1 MEQVFK
7 TKRARRWWIIIV
19 SLVVLIIFLNVY
31 LEQSWAF
38 SALGGIIISALM
50 FYSQSKTIYIVKDNG
65 VLEIKPG
72 WGNRI
77 CVDGIRKVSYNPNA
91 IGMQKVKIEHAQAR
105 EQIVPN
111 IFRSCLL
118 DGCIESGLCE
128 EAGGPKYSQSL
139 CITSTGIDAV
149 NSLYAIKH
157 LIYDTKQLTWEQL
170 KKALA
175 ANFEGY
181 EDIQKLCFGAPKHG
195 NDIED
200 VDQLTRRFFRDVER
214 IYRSHGPDYFG
225 YEAHMD
231 PFSLSYHNYF
241 APMTGALPNGRQKG
255 VALTDASVSAMPGTD
270 VNGST
275 ALIKSAAQAIDTVR
289 NNCNHMN
296 MKFLPSALEGPSG
309 TRMLLNLIK
318 TYFDLGGGHI
328 QFNCVSSE
336 TLCDA
341 QEHPQNYK
349 NLVVRVAG
357 FSSYFTRLYKGVQD
371 EIIKRT
377 EYQNV

>member
-1 MEQVFK
+1 
-7 TKRARRWWIIIV
+7 
-19 SLVVLIIFLNVY
+19 
-31 LEQSWAF
+31 
-38 SALGGIIISALM
+38 
-50 FYSQSKTIYIVKDNG
+50 
-65 VLEIKPG
+65 
-72 WGNRI
+72 
-77 CVDGIRKVSYNPNA
+77 
-91 IGMQKVKIEHAQAR
+91 
-105 EQIVPN
+105 
-111 IFRSCLL
+111 
-118 DGCIESGLCE
+118 
-128 EAGGPKYSQSL
+128 
-139 CITSTGIDAV
+139 
-149 NSLYAIKH
+149 
-157 LIYDTKQLTWEQL
+157 
-170 KKALA
+170 
-175 ANFEGY
+175 
-181 EDIQKLCFGAPKHG
+181 
-195 NDIED
+195 
-200 VDQLTRRFFRDVER
+200 
-214 IYRSHGPDYFG
+214 
-225 YEAHMD
+225 MD

-377 EYQNV
+377 EYKNV